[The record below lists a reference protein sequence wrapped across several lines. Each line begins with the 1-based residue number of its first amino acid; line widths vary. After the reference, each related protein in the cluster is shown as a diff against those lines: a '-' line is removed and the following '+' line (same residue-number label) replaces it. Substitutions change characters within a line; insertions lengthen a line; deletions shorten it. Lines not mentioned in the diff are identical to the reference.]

1 MATVGI
7 DLGTYFSSVAAVT
20 TADGKAEVIMNKDGT
35 KATHSVVSFPSEKE
49 TLVGNIAFESCFLY
63 PNETIKETKR
73 LIGREKIAIT
83 VRGTS
88 YSPQEI
94 SALIL
99 KSLCSD
105 VERDLDQPV
114 DQAVI
119 TVPAAFDSTQRAAT
133 IEAAKLAGIGK
144 VLGLAEEPLAALVAN
159 GNLSSYVGKTVAVVD
174 VGGGTADGCTVKVE
188 KDENGKIVLN
198 CICIVGDTHLGGVDF
213 DRALYEYI
221 LKKDFAGVSLNAE
234 EKIELEAKVEIAK
247 RKLSEKLEVEFKV
260 MVGGQRQKIHLT
272 RKEFEEAVAGPLERV
287 QKFLDEMKAYK
298 IPDRVILCGGTTRI
312 PKIEAMIRETFQGI
326 PVGGENRELA
336 VAEGAAIL
344 AQMYANGAEQAV
356 FEKTDMDADKGAG
369 NTGDDQTEDG
379 QTDKGE
385 NGSGENGSDQDSTQ
399 MDLIPVKLNM
409 VCSRSYGIG
418 AFVHADKIMV
428 CNVIFRNEAVPT
440 VRETHS
446 FVTSKDGMSE
456 CDFPIYESTGNE
468 RYVELSEAEKIGM
481 CTLKIKG
488 NLPKGTPLFVRVEAG
503 IDGVLHFTGR
513 EESGNTEITA
523 EFKTKTLLTE
533 EELETAKQVVDD
545 VYAKV
550 V

>member
-7 DLGTYFSSVAAVT
+7 DLGTYFSSVGVMT
-20 TADGKAEVIMNKDGT
+20 GGKAEAILNKDGT
-35 KATHSVVSFPSEKE
+35 RATHSVVSFPSEKE
-49 TLVGNIAFESCFLY
+49 TLVGNIAYECEFLY
-63 PNETIKETKR
+63 PNETIKEVKR
-73 LIGREKIAIT
+73 LMGKEKTAIT
-83 VRGTS
+83 VRGSS

-94 SALIL
+94 SAMIL

-105 VERDLDQPV
+105 VEREREFDEPV
-114 DQAVI
+114 EKAVI
-119 TVPAAFDSTQRAAT
+119 TIPAAFNSTQRAAT
-133 IEAAKLAGIGK
+133 LEAAKIAGID

-159 GNLSSYVGKTVAVVD
+159 GNLTDYVGKCISIVD
-174 VGGGTADGCTVKVE
+174 IGGGRSDGCSVEVK
-188 KDENGKIVLN
+188 KDDHGKIILN
-198 CICIVGDTHLGGVDF
+198 CICIVGDSHLGGVDF
-213 DRALYEYI
+213 DRALFEHI

-234 EKIELEAKVEIAK
+234 EKVELETKSEIAK
-247 RKLSEKLEVEFKV
+247 RKLSEKMEVEFKV
-260 MVGGQRQKIHLT
+260 MVGGQRQKIHIT
-272 RKEFEEAVAGPLERV
+272 RKEFEKAVSEELERV

-298 IPDRVILCGGTTRI
+298 IPDRVILCGGSTHV
-312 PKIEAMIRETFQGI
+312 PKIEAMIKETFAGI

>member
-7 DLGTYFSSVAAVT
+7 DLGTYFSSVAVMT
-20 TADGKAEVIMNKDGT
+20 TDGKAEVIMNKDGT

-49 TLVGNIAFESCFLY
+49 TLVGNIAFESSFLY
-63 PNETIKETKR
+63 PSETVKETKR
-73 LIGREKIAIT
+73 IMGKEKTAIT

-94 SALIL
+94 AALIL
-99 KSLCSD
+99 RSLCSD
-105 VERDLDQPV
+105 VERELDEPV

-133 IEAAKLAGIGK
+133 LEAAKLAGIDK

-159 GNLSSYVGKTVAVVD
+159 ANLSDYVGKTVSIVD
-174 VGGGTADGCTVKVE
+174 VGGGTADECMVKVDM
-188 KDENGKIVLN
+188 DENGKIVLN

-312 PKIEAMIRETFQGI
+312 PKIEAMIRETFPGI

-356 FEKTDMDADKGAG
+356 FDKANMDVGKGAG
-369 NTGDDQTEDG
+369 K
-379 QTDKGE
+379 TDK
-385 NGSGENGSDQDSTQ
+385 GENGSDQDSTQ
-399 MDLIPVKLNM
+399 MDLIPVKVNM
-409 VCSRSYGIG
+409 VSSKSYGI
-418 AFVHADKIMV
+418 AAYVMVDKENQIDKEMV
-428 CNVIFRNEAVPT
+428 CNMIYRNEALPVAKESNT
-440 VRETHS
+440 FSTRLANA
-446 FVTSKDGMSE
+446 KE
-456 CDFPIYESTGNE
+456 CILRVYESTGTKTHM
-468 RYVELSEAEKIGM
+468 ELKEATEIGK
-481 CTLKIKG
+481 CVLKING
-488 NLPKGTPLFVRVEAG
+488 DLPAGTPLYVRLEVGTDG
-503 IDGVLHFTGR
+503 ILQITGR
-513 EESGNTEITA
+513 EHSGNTQVTA
-523 EFKTKTLLTE
+523 EFKTTALMTDAEIE
-533 EELETAKQVVDD
+533 EAKKLVDD